1 MQVRKCFDLLLYLGL
16 FACAIIFVKKST
28 EEFME
33 GNTAYSEKHE
43 PLTML
48 DNPTLMFCYMYHVE
62 MDAFKATDDIYGKH
76 LEINANG
83 ESNGQNAGGGVKL
96 RENSSVQFSPGIDIF
111 LNKFWHPD
119 HDFRDMNCYKIMTRW
134 NGSVTDMKQLKVQ
147 YYFWFMGHVPKPFSL
162 DAKVM
167 FTSEENSYGVG
178 LNRWFDGD
186 VVPIQLKRDT
196 FYSMKVF
203 EVTEYHNLEPDC
215 SQDSYF
221 QCLAKRL
228 LKTDLKRVTIK
239 NSHACEFEKLCLPFS
254 MPFVDNRTAI
264 CTKRSERQCYGQL
277 LKEVAIAGEKHCQ
290 RSCIRKEFKV
300 SSEVIEDGMANG
312 ISFEYSFGFPHS
324 TPVVR
329 SYKLFKTIKEEY
341 LIISWM
347 SLLGNVGGTLG
358 MFIGFSFIT
367 TSEWAIDAGLSVWKR
382 CKLF

>member
-1 MQVRKCFDLLLYLGL
+1 
-16 FACAIIFVKKST
+16 
-28 EEFME
+28 
-33 GNTAYSEKHE
+33 
-43 PLTML
+43 
-48 DNPTLMFCYMYHVE
+48 
-62 MDAFKATDDIYGKH
+62 
-76 LEINANG
+76 
-83 ESNGQNAGGGVKL
+83 
-96 RENSSVQFSPGIDIF
+96 
-111 LNKFWHPD
+111 
-119 HDFRDMNCYKIMTRW
+119 
-134 NGSVTDMKQLKVQ
+134 MKQLKVQ
-147 YYFWFMGHVPKPFSL
+147 YYFWFMGHIPKPSSL

-167 FTSEENSYGVG
+167 FTSEENSYGIG

-196 FYSMKVF
+196 YYSMKVF

-239 NSHACEFEKLCLPFS
+239 NGHACKFEKLCLPFS

-264 CTKRSERQCYGQL
+264 CTKKSDRQCYGQL

-300 SSEVIEDGMANG
+300 SSEVIEDAMADG

-329 SYKLFKTIKEEY
+329 SYKLF
-341 LIISWM
+341 
-347 SLLGNVGGTLG
+347 N
-358 MFIGFSFIT
+358 
-367 TSEWAIDAGLSVWKR
+367 
-382 CKLF
+382 